1 MPVMVP
7 GSLVAFAS
15 VSDGWYVSSLTQEI
29 RFASVVMLVIVSG
42 SLVALASVSD
52 RWYAL
57 SFIQESDWPLWSC
70 LSLCPVHLSPCLSV

>member
-1 MPVMVP
+1 MPVMVS

-52 RWYAL
+52 R
-57 SFIQESDWPLWSC
+57 
-70 LSLCPVHLSPCLSV
+70 